1 MTSELNNDSKI
12 LERVTGTVLCFERV
26 IVVALLCVLAVL
38 SICGDE
44 KLTEGILDPTL
55 VSFGAVEE
63 FIFTKVLLSVTKVSL
78 RDMTVVKPLVF
89 RMLVVLFI

>member
-1 MTSELNNDSKI
+1 MASEPNNDPTK
-12 LERVTGTVLCFERV
+12 LKRVTRTVLCFERV

-44 KLTEGILDPTL
+44 NRTEGILDPTL

-63 FIFTKVLLSVTKVSL
+63 FIFTRVLLSVTRVAL
-78 RDMTVVKPLVF
+78 RDMAVFKP
-89 RMLVVLFI
+89 

>member
-1 MTSELNNDSKI
+1 MASDPNNDPTK
-12 LERVTGTVLCFERV
+12 LERVTKTVLCFERV

-38 SICGDE
+38 SICGEE

-78 RDMTVVKPLVF
+78 RDMTVVKP
-89 RMLVVLFI
+89 

>member
-1 MTSELNNDSKI
+1 MASDPNNDPTK
-12 LERVTGTVLCFERV
+12 LERVTKTVLCFERV

-63 FIFTKVLLSVTKVSL
+63 FIFTKVLLSVTNVSL
-78 RDMTVVKPLVF
+78 RDMTVVKP
-89 RMLVVLFI
+89 